1 MVLFILTSK
10 TKDVKSLTLNM
21 AFKKGDATL
30 FINMVFALFLLLFYN
45 GFSSVKACETRSES
59 KQSTILAQESKELE
73 EADEGD
79 SYDAEEEEG
88 GQIEDED
95 NQEEAE
101 EGAY

>member
-1 MVLFILTSK
+1 
-10 TKDVKSLTLNM
+10 M
-21 AFKKGDATL
+21 AFKKEDATL

-45 GFSSVKACETRSES
+45 GFSSAKACETRSES
-59 KQSTILAQESKELE
+59 KQSVILAQESEELE

-88 GQIEDED
+88 GEIEDEDNQD